1 MKVLHIIP
9 SIAQVRGGPSQAVL
23 EMVKA
28 LRECGVDA
36 EDATTKDNGP
46 ELLNVTLCQRID
58 YQQVPV
64 WFLPRF
70 SPPTKYLR
78 EFAFSSQLTTWL
90 WQHITKYE
98 LLHIHAIFSYPST
111 VAMAIARLRGIPY
124 IVRPLGQLCEWSL
137 QQSTRKK
144 QIYLTL
150 VERANLNHSQA
161 LHFTSQQEHK
171 EVSKLSLRAPS
182 FILPHGL
189 SIPALIPDARRLL
202 RQLLKV
208 PAEEPVLLF
217 MSRLHPKKGLDY
229 LIPALGKLANQR
241 FTFVL
246 AGSGSPEYEA
256 EIDALLVSASIRER
270 TYRSGFVS
278 GEMKDLLLQGSDVFA
293 LTSHSENFGVAV
305 LEALAVGLP
314 VVVTPGVALASM
326 VEHYQL
332 GYAAELDVPAIASA
346 LQLWLNNPQ
355 EGKNMGDRARQLI
368 LEKYTWDRIASNL
381 IEVYT
386 AILKRE
392 PIVAIY

>member
-36 EDATTKDNGP
+36 EIATTNDNGP

-171 EVSKLSLRAPS
+171 EVSKLSLRTPS

-278 GEMKDLLLQGSDVFA
+278 GEMKDLLLQGSDMFA